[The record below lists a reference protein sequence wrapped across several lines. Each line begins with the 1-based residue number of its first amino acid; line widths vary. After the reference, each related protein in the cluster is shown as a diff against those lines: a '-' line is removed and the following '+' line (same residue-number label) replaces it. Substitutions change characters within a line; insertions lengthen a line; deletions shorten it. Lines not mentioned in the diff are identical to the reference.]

1 MQAQAAEQTKIVYVR
16 SAMVIFFQSDYG
28 LVVLHVSRNDQSD
41 ATDRV
46 ILDPVDEK
54 RHIRRHLANPVGV
67 GALGNSHCRMSGWW
81 IRSRNRSKSP
91 RFVINDGSSKSRPQQ
106 LLDEW

>member
-67 GALGNSHCRMSGWW
+67 GALGNSPLQNVWLVDSFQE
-81 IRSRNRSKSP
+81 S
-91 RFVINDGSSKSRPQQ
+91 
-106 LLDEW
+106 DEVTPVRYQ